1 MTKISN
7 MGIEGDGI
15 EVIKV
20 KSDLKCLVKDALT
33 RCHFNNNMN
42 SSKKN
47 TIAIWA
53 ITPNGVLLA
62 KKLAKKLPEVDLFIS
77 GKFTDTSFAATSFRS
92 FSEALSNAFYQY
104 TSHIFIMSTGI
115 VVRVIAP
122 LIRSKIED
130 PAIVVVD
137 DQGNHAVSLLSGHI
151 GGANA
156 LAITVAELIGARPVI
171 TTATDV
177 NQIVAIDVLA
187 KEKQLYIETPQAIKT
202 VNMAL
207 LKGENIYLHDP
218 FGLMVET
225 IPHSMPW
232 SNAALNMRSA
242 PDDKNEKTDNL
253 PRVFIDD
260 VRVDLPPDVLILRP
274 PTLFAGIGCNR
285 NTRMEEIKD
294 LFERVFEQFH
304 LARGSLN
311 GIASI
316 KLKADEPGLLALADS
331 LDLPLYFY
339 DKEEL
344 NQVKEIKNPSAMV
357 EKHVGVK
364 SVCEAAAILA
374 AQRGTLVVPKQTTP
388 DVTVAV
394 ARIAFMS

>member
-1 MTKISN
+1 MPKA
-7 MGIEGDGI
+7 
-15 EVIKV
+15 
-20 KSDLKCLVKDALT
+20 KDALT

-47 TIAIWA
+47 TIAVWA
-53 ITPNGVLLA
+53 ITPNGVLMA
-62 KKLAKKLPEVDLFIS
+62 KKLVKRLPDVELFIS
-77 GKFTDTSFAATSFRS
+77 GKLTDKSFATTSFRS
-92 FSEALSNAFYQY
+92 LSEALANAFYRY
-104 TSHIFIMSTGI
+104 TGHIFIMSSGI

-122 LIRSKIED
+122 LIRSKIHD

-137 DQGNHAVSLLSGHI
+137 DRGNHAISLLSGHL

-156 LAITVAELIGARPVI
+156 LAIKVAELIGARPVI

-187 KEKQLYIETPQAIKT
+187 KEKQLYIETPQSIKT

-218 FGLMVET
+218 FDLMAEA
-225 IPHSMPW
+225 ISHSMPW
-232 SNAALNMRSA
+232 SNAVLDIRSA
-242 PDDKNEKTDNL
+242 PDGQNEKMDNI
-253 PRVFIDD
+253 PKVFIDD
-260 VRVDLPPDVLILRP
+260 VIVDLPTDVLILRP
-274 PTLFAGIGCNR
+274 PTLIAGIGCNR
-285 NTRMEEIKD
+285 RTRMEEIKD
-294 LFERVFEQFH
+294 LLESVLEQFH
-304 LARGSLN
+304 LAHGSLH

-316 KLKADEPGLLALADS
+316 KLKADEPGLLALGDS
-331 LDLPLYFY
+331 LSLPLYFY

-344 NQVKEIKNPSAMV
+344 YQVKEIKNPSAMV

-374 AQRGTLVVPKQTTP
+374 TQRGTLVVPKQTSRNA
-388 DVTVAV
+388 TVAV